1 MLLAI
6 NLENKQIFL
15 PNIFEFI
22 TKSPFC
28 MKQKLLFFLLMCAT
42 LLSAQNEKPLRG
54 KLIAEAKG
62 DVEGISIVNLTT
74 EKQVLSR
81 KDGSFTIT
89 AAAGDVLQF
98 SSIQYEEKK
107 ITVKEIDFEDGE
119 LLLKMVSKVNR
130 LSEVYIEKSNIT
142 SEKLGIVPMGQKQYT
157 PAERKLKTAGDF
169 KPIHLLNIL
178 GGALPFDPIINK
190 ITGKTERL
198 KKELSVEQC
207 EMLMDRLKGW
217 FQEPFVTDELKIPQ
231 EYVDGFWLY
240 AMDDVSF
247 KKSVNEK
254 NKTLATFLLTELAVK
269 YKKLISE

>member
-22 TKSPFC
+22 TNSPFC
-28 MKQKLLFFLLMCAT
+28 MKQKLLFFLLMCTT
-42 LLSAQNEKPLRG
+42 LLTAQNEKPLKG
-54 KLIAEAKG
+54 KLIAENNS
-62 DVEGISIVNLTT
+62 DIEGISIVNLTT

-81 KDGSFTIT
+81 KDGSFLIN
-89 AAAGDVLQF
+89 AAAGDVVQF

-119 LLLKMVSKVNR
+119 LLLKMVAKVNK
-130 LSEVYIEKSNIT
+130 LNEVYIEKSGIT

-157 PAERKLKTAGDF
+157 AAERKLKTAGDF
-169 KPIHLLNIL
+169 KPIQLLNIL
-178 GGALPFDPIINK
+178 GGGVSVDAIVNK
-190 ITGKTERL
+190 ISGKTAQL
-198 KKELSVEQC
+198 KKELVVERR

-231 EYVDGFWLY
+231 ENTDGFWLY
-240 AMDDVSF
+240 AMEDAGF
-247 KKSVNEK
+247 KKAVNEK